1 MLLLSLEGED
11 VLQAVQLLFEVF
23 SDEGDCSLTEEEFME
38 LFRPFAARDRLM
50 KGVDGFVEKL
60 TAHLQETAASKN
72 GRISFD
78 DSKPPKEETASC
90 AARVSSADA
99 VAAPRSFNSF
109 SSVRDNRSSSRRANL
124 SARWSSVG
132 RSRECSECS
141 G

>member
-1 MLLLSLEGED
+1 MSRLGDFSDSINWKEFIVLLLSLEGED

-78 DSKPPKEETASC
+78 DFM
-90 AARVSSADA
+90 SSP
-99 VAAPRSFNSF
+99 V
-109 SSVRDNRSSSRRANL
+109 L
-124 SARWSSVG
+124 SDLG
-132 RSRECSECS
+132 K
-141 G
+141 